1 MMINGSI
8 EDPLPLGKPRK
19 KSWLNCNPGVKLLL
33 YINCSNWQRSAA
45 SHFAVRQTCYRL
57 TY

>member
-1 MMINGSI
+1 MINGPI

-19 KSWLNCNPGVKLLL
+19 KSWLNCNPGVKLRL
-33 YINCSNWQRSAA
+33 YNNCSNWQRSTAL
-45 SHFAVRQTCYRL
+45 HLAVRLDCYRL